1 MAFEKDATVDTI
13 TLVKPMG
20 MNVHERKIK
29 REKKVYII
37 ATLKNDKV
45 GYNLSLCIRSEKR
58 NSSRP
63 RQTKYYLHSSTSDLQ
78 FKKLSHLVK

>member
-29 REKKVYII
+29 REKEVHYCDI
-37 ATLKNDKV
+37 
-45 GYNLSLCIRSEKR
+45 
-58 NSSRP
+58 
-63 RQTKYYLHSSTSDLQ
+63 
-78 FKKLSHLVK
+78 KK